1 MIYLQGAIRRY
12 FRGMNKIW
20 TSTEL
25 YQVELA
31 KQKLEENGI
40 EAFIINKQET
50 ITHAIGYIE
59 LYVAQENVTAAEKIL
74 HLFHAENPK
83 D

>member
-1 MIYLQGAIRRY
+1 MK
-12 FRGMNKIW
+12 GMNKIW

-40 EAFIINKQET
+40 EAFIINKLES
-50 ITHAIGYIE
+50 ITHAIGHVE
-59 LYVAQENVTAAEKIL
+59 LFVSEENVASAEKIL
-74 HLFHAENPK
+74 HLFHTENAK
-83 D
+83 E